1 MMRRT
6 TYTSKRIIK
15 MLFGILTILLL
26 STQEIWGQTYSID
39 LYAQNYAGGS
49 GTKNDPYLISNDKEL
64 AKLARDVNNGNTSQA
79 FLGKYFK
86 LTADIDLSGGIWMP
100 IGKYYNYGNG
110 NGNNR
115 LFFGKFDGNGHV
127 IKNMHIQWEG
137 TDAWSAWGLFS
148 TLQGSSSTNLTT
160 VTNLII
166 ENAVVEKKPGF
177 KPYGPGYNV
186 GVVAGEIYGNT
197 ELSNIIIRGSEIKDN
212 DETYEINNESKI
224 GGISGN
230 VQTDSKNETFR
241 IFNIAADTKINMLK
255 NTSVFNNKFHIAQ
268 GFGRFSYDMKG
279 GDNIIEPT
287 NIYLFG
293 NGLNIENTSTNIN
306 KGGITANCQNENN
319 AKKYTSTWYYT
330 QDVTGGKNL
339 GIKVNAATFAND
351 FVDKANTL
359 ITTKSLEEDKNP
371 WTFTNGALN
380 MYSKIDVS
388 LVENTYNRN
397 DLQVSYTLT
406 SNQFK
411 DEYTFSWTVEGEAI
425 TPNKGSN
432 GKTITLPLSNKKR
445 TGVVIITNGNTGSV
459 ILKKH
464 FEIKPKY
471 YSIDL
476 YADSYSGG
484 TGTKEDPII
493 ISSDLE
499 LAKLARDVETWQMKD
514 SKYFKLANDISLDKG
529 LWMPIGN
536 TKYSWAFFKG
546 KFDGDGHTIDN
557 MHICWKDNSGSWG
570 AWGLFSVL
578 NGQAS
583 DEARVCRITNLIID
597 NAVVEK
603 EEGYMP
609 VGNGLNIGILAGEL
623 AGGNS
628 EISNI
633 IIRNS
638 KITDNKETYTT
649 PEIAVGGIVGK
660 AVDGQIYRI
669 YNLSSEAD
677 INMFDHA
684 SLKSG
689 NTCLAEGIGYYGV
702 VNNSNSFVI
711 LPTNIYVHG
720 KVSTANNRCKVGE
733 VVGNR
738 NVNAESGET
747 ATWYYANKTNSS
759 SSNIATNGTQKSE
772 VDFATTFA
780 SQNNLYISA
789 NNFQDKLNWS
799 YTSGTGFN
807 FGSTKLTVKRGY
819 NTIITA
825 ETIEGNA
832 GNEKYFW
839 YTSSDK
845 KNWTLQNE
853 NNAYNDFS
861 ISLEDYDQFVYAL
874 LEDGSSQS
882 GVAKIDA
889 RKVDA
894 VMKTNEETNTLY
906 IEITNNI
913 WENNDKLNVTYSWVK
928 NGKEETVAP
937 TFDKSSL
944 APTDKLSCH
953 VIVTTKDGVELLN
966 KWLVYAKSVVYLCPA
981 GVTVTTADGKTIS
994 YNAGDDSNDGLTPA
1008 TAVRTWKGAY
1018 SKLTVKGSW
1027 DDNTIV
1033 LMGKSD
1039 QSVTNDGSDGFPNN
1053 NDYYSSSEKWE
1064 NAKASSP
1071 FFRNTTITGSWDGV
1085 DYKGVI
1091 EMYGGHYRNHS
1102 IAIFGDTRFQYLAF
1116 NRNPNNTEGD
1126 YFDILY
1132 CQFYNLEMG
1141 EGIQMTNYQKMYQ
1154 GDGTI
1159 KGAVSTSFQIFGGFM
1174 DDNRFSPLSTE
1185 GNLKKMDD
1193 ALPHGR
1199 EGFKIKIKS
1208 GHFSTICVGGR
1219 QTTDNRNG
1227 VMGSPNMPIKCTI
1240 DVDID
1245 RNFNDNHNENNS
1257 DLDVAVVLAGNHEG
1271 AMVGD
1276 VDIIIKSGKIGR
1288 VVNGSL
1294 GARRNTSNYN
1304 APYNTYM
1311 GRANILI
1318 DPEHSEN
1325 NNNTDINSRVE
1336 ITEIYGGST
1345 GRGFQGGQ
1353 WIENPFYGYSTITI
1367 KGGTF
1372 LIPTKCT
1379 PEEIFS
1385 GIYGAGA
1392 GGMNG
1397 IGDDTNHTTDER
1409 IPYWTNSSTKSVM
1422 AFGNYYTAKNNLCM
1436 YKCYNADTHTYTEV
1450 DPRLTNNKIIIEG
1463 GIFGSETRKIDGI
1476 YGGGSGYM
1484 SKDLWI
1490 ADSKPSTYGGNIYGK
1505 AGETVTSLTINGGE
1519 FYCKNGIFAGGR
1531 GTDYYYATKA
1541 YNGNPDDY
1549 QELGKI
1555 YGNVELT
1562 INGGKFHCPIFGG
1575 GYGVAD
1581 AKLLNSNNINTLEN
1595 MARLYGSS
1603 TVKINGGTFFEN
1615 IYGGGDMAVVEKG
1628 TNVIIS
1634 DRADIRADVFAGGN
1648 GRIKRADTDYTINNN
1663 TWHPE
1668 KVGKVL
1674 GNTNLT
1680 FFGSTK
1686 VAPYIYGDIYGGGNL
1701 AQVEGDTHINMYAA
1715 NFAGEIFGGGK
1726 GRITDNNGK
1735 ELYTYADVTGNTF
1748 VSLAKDQGVQI
1759 NDKEKE
1765 EDNYSINVIW
1775 NKKLDSTKENFI
1787 EWDTNKAKFFADGK
1801 FLNPHNIYGGGN
1813 LACNVT
1819 GKATLNIQ
1827 KGMTPFSLLKTTEWK
1842 VAYDDNN
1849 NPHFSVFGGGYGLNT
1864 TVDNTDVTV
1873 NVEGDYSVYDA
1884 EIEDD
1889 TEQLSKGQTPL
1900 RAKSDMNVFDNSKGI
1915 PNFTIL
1921 AVLGGGYAGTVDNDA
1936 KVTIDGKTFIHRV
1949 YGGGFGDP
1957 KSTSNNETGKI
1968 GGNTEVYVKGGN
1980 IYGDVFGGG
1989 AGVKPKKD
1997 ASSTYTYFTNV
2008 AKVYETTKVE
2018 VSDDA
2023 HVYGNVYGGG
2033 DMANIGSYETHDNPE
2048 AYFGNKP
2055 KSISTFDQT
2064 NGKFISYEAT
2074 DYKSFVNII
2083 GGNIFGE
2090 IFAGGKGLKKAEA
2103 PEYNKVGRINGNTIL
2118 HIANTNEAGME
2129 RITPMVWNRVYG
2141 GCAYGVVDGN
2151 TLVHVEGGMLG
2162 LNIFGGGYGDI
2173 PITNDKTDD
2182 NSGQSTASSTLEQV
2196 LGKKDTKN
2204 EGTYACILG
2213 NTKVQIDGGEWLWDR
2228 KADKNGNITTWLD
2241 VQSDSEKVCENLDE
2255 FKDIIYAIH
2264 NANTLGEITNAKAKA
2279 AMSRIIN
2286 NKDTK
2291 EFFELTDGDFGSASF
2306 SKNHNIFGG
2315 GNRACYVGYD
2325 INGNSTGDGTGEA
2338 IVEINHSP
2346 VTEIIGA
2353 NGKSLNILDFT
2364 TLQGLCWYLAEKNSN
2379 NPQFSVFGAGYG
2391 ANTKV
2396 RNAKVYAQAGAMIEE
2411 NGTPN
2416 KINGKYFRY
2425 ASQEED
2431 RLKYTNFETNLYIDY
2446 MAVSKEDKKLYYGSV
2461 DGTSDDAD
2469 TFRRYYNTRM
2479 AWILGIPGFTFQE
2492 IHGGGF
2498 SGYVKEDTYVETNN
2512 QLTCYNIYGGG
2523 LGALPYGT
2531 LNETTDKDNHYD
2543 FGSVGGNSK
2552 VFFKSG
2558 NVARNVYGGGAGI
2571 ESIRVSGN
2579 NIVSLDSKTGS
2590 IIDFPD
2596 MARVKGK
2603 TEVHI
2608 YGENVGVPPLVIDRT
2623 VIMGNVYGGGDVAN
2637 VGLNTQK
2644 ATAKKID
2651 DAESLSPSNFTS
2663 FVNVRGGTILSKI
2676 FAGGNGRT
2684 ADVCGDYTKLGGIYG
2699 NACVVTGRPVMTYPY
2714 NEFATGSTTEYTST
2728 SLNPSEEKYL
2738 VNPDATVN
2746 KDLMP
2751 SIMNS
2756 IYGGGQNGTVYG
2768 NTLVAIKDGALYYNI
2783 FGGGWGD
2790 EETNTS
2796 ANITGNTNLSIT
2808 GGQAMLT
2815 SYWSTTMRNWEPAT
2829 IVGDKTYSPQYIPA
2843 TQKFKVN
2850 HNIYGGGDKTCVVG
2864 EKDKDGN
2871 LVENSGNTYI
2881 KLEKGLLHDN
2891 TQLLS
2896 GVSTTQFFNSN
2907 EWKEIFNKV
2916 GSPHFCVFGG
2926 GFGEKT
2932 FVLNDS
2938 HIEVAMEARGSIN
2951 KGNDI
2956 IKGEEHKHFFS
2967 DYSMMDIV
2975 GGGFSGQVNGT
2986 THIYGAGGASCR
2998 RVFGGGF
3005 YSSVKATD
3013 INIKAIDC
3021 HDIFGGGFMGDV
3033 EKETKVV
3040 IGSQDSKTSTFGND
3054 DIYIH
3059 GNVYGGNDVSGA
3071 VNIVLDSNGYFKD
3084 NGGTGTNVNIYGGH
3098 IYGDVYGAG
3107 NGNYLYALDKKG
3119 NKKVTVNEYYPVN
3132 PNDSESETI
3141 PLVYTVPMRETMP
3154 SYMAASDA
3162 AKIVNINSWRPITNK
3177 VNIDIKG
3184 NSTSDIITIDGD
3196 VYGGG
3201 NSASVKKV
3209 HDYDS
3214 DNQEGA
3220 IKINIGNNVNIRSVF
3235 MGCNGEAL
3243 FAKSEDNDF
3252 MNKFQ
3257 KLNGDVENG
3266 KELNLADTIDWI
3278 NDPSNKGISTIYLS
3292 TENAQRPLVYPHLLD
3307 LYFQSVETDIQGQ
3320 LTWNGSE
3327 SGDGLTN
3334 CNIGTFCCGGN
3345 RGNMSV
3351 YPNSVGN
3358 VVDYTFPAGLV
3369 ITNKIV
3375 GGCNNAN
3382 YNYKDLVTHE
3392 GGYLLGNTHSEYP
3405 FIKLTIKNKFE
3416 PKEDN
3421 NAYIGGNVYGGCYQ
3435 AGTVRGDISVILQ
3448 SDMLEGKSKEKL
3460 DNSNDF
3466 LSSKPQYSALN
3477 VYGAGYGMESYVYGN
3492 TDVRV
3497 AEGMKCD
3504 TVSTTSDI
3512 FNASGVSA
3520 NFVYG
3525 GGQQGNVI
3533 GVTNVDVLNGHI
3545 YKSVTG
3551 GSYSGYVWGSTQV
3564 KVGYPIY
3571 YKVKDKQSGIYLLNR
3586 SDKNNKFIDHEGNT
3600 ETGAILSDLA
3610 SETIKQ
3616 DIKLIA
3622 GDIISQAVYESIIG
3636 KQGLTTE
3643 FVKNDCFEKCI
3654 SKPASP
3660 LTWNDI
3666 NIKIGEAVYGGGY
3679 SVAQGTSVLA
3689 NDSTVLKYT
3698 DRYNID
3704 KAFTTENSRLVDLA
3718 ELPNGTTKGFGGN
3731 TTILVADNSNPSST
3745 RDHITISHQ
3754 EMKSIVLPKGTD
3766 LFGYYYKDK
3775 NGNYRYIS
3783 LQDHYFYGGGEE
3795 YAKPEEQGTDKNIYV
3810 YDSEGGIFGDGHQSY
3825 AEGFRSADLTGYGF
3839 AGTTIN
3845 KPKIINTFQRM
3856 DILRLEDN
3864 CFNVL
3869 GARDYATNVTNKTPY
3884 SIARVGEIQMFAKN
3898 IALKGNKLQG
3908 KTVNRARNYMGL
3920 ANNIHYVGA
3929 VTSNV
3934 PFNEAS
3940 KEAWRNDTGEIPA
3953 SGDYA
3958 NKSYLEV
3965 KQSYIDQYKKDTD
3978 EATFQKRNEGTAK
3991 NMIGIA
3997 SGYALKIQ
4005 NVQELY
4011 DANKK
4016 IVDKIYYGPI
4026 YGVIEMNLIDVR
4038 EDEGG
4043 GYVYADNV
4051 HKRDNGNNPDFL
4063 ETTGNFVFPYDAKQ
4077 NRYIVDD
4084 CFPTGFSGL
4093 KTNDPDSEIDVH
4105 YWYVTGFNYYYNAH
4119 ITCFTYK
4126 DAMKFNNDNS
4136 DGLTVLA
4143 GLKPNQPVTVHSW
4156 KMRSG
4161 HPDNKND
4168 YSCDLEYR
4176 NYLPGKTEGNVDIDN
4191 EDVAGKYTLRVGGSS
4206 SYTYSN
4212 PEASDTE
4219 DANKGFAAVLPMN
4232 ATGAF
4237 DSNNYIRQAL
4247 PSELN
4252 NGDAKISFELSDNVN
4267 NTTTEYFNKHLSK
4280 KCLAT
4285 LILKAP
4291 AYSKYNSEKDNK
4303 PIISKVA
4310 TSTFFTLS
4318 ATGNYEKVENNTN
4331 LSEGKDYY
4339 IKNGIEGEYAKVN
4352 NTTKIFKKNTDG
4364 YAPVNNIKDVIAGEN
4379 YFCEVPRIYTYTIY
4393 LTIEYVQGPNINGNI
4408 TVDNCALPGEMIRLK
4423 KNNVT
4428 IAADQAFSANGY
4440 YWRIGKR
4447 KKNADGKWEF
4457 EDNTEWNIT
4466 KKAAGYDT
4474 YKQGDAKTAE
4484 GLFKNCKYD
4493 KTNDYL
4499 DIPAYYFMNGYG
4511 VQLGITMN
4519 GLDKI
4524 FTVDMDNDNEFL
4536 IHNYHRMNPHKEGL
4550 DLHLAEAIKR
4560 AKEEKD
4566 VATGTTTVPFAEPR
4580 IYISDLSDLTA
4591 FINFIDTIG
4600 ADGKAPRYG
4609 ANAQFVL
4616 QKDLTV
4622 PSDFV
4627 CGTGIFHGIFHG
4639 NGHVIHGLPQDKSL
4653 LAENQ
4658 GQIYNLGL
4666 ESGNIAAKGSTNGGA
4681 YHCCFEQNPSSSPS
4695 SSEASSSLSD
4705 GVSTPFAPIVYRM
4718 DGSADTH
4725 YTSDDFKYGRVAY
4738 DLNEYYLRARYSN
4751 EATNPDD
4758 MKALKYVYDYYANGD
4773 YQYANRTDA
4782 ITGKNT
4788 GITYLRTGLDSDLPN
4803 YEQAETRHNQAHD
4816 IDKARVKAGSSS
4828 ASSSSPSSS
4837 TPSSSSPSSA
4847 PSSSSPSSFD
4857 GVSTPFAYEPLFD
4870 ANHAATTLAASNIMN
4885 DFIFWG
4891 QKLQATPESCPQAIE
4906 SHQNCY
4912 MTNRV
4917 YRTAGYYGDTK
4928 LDAFHYNA
4936 YNYLGGTMTTYVHQ
4950 PSITAIDFT
4959 CKGDISKATKTI
4971 NGIFYPPVDDNAKVF
4986 SDFSVKNDVTKNLL
5000 VYTNN
5005 NVDIDSDTE
5014 AYDVVNKYLRYNES
5028 TRESLIKGHH
5038 VFTNTEGFTTAFLHL
5053 VERTADNKNSEGG
5066 ICENNNFCAP
5076 LPFTV
5081 TNRAWYVRKPQ
5092 QYANDNTGAWEGIC
5106 LPFTVHKVVA
5116 SINGEITHFY
5126 GIPTTDELSTPALN
5140 THTLHHEYWL
5150 RGLTTVGKDGT
5161 DIAATFQR
5169 PGLTSDGLFMP
5180 IAESSGSTSAGSSS
5194 PSAGSGSTSAGS
5206 GSPSLSEGV
5215 SYTFATPFFIDTYES
5230 RLYNKDANPYYAA
5243 PHTYSNY
5250 PLLTSEVP
5258 YIVRFPGDGY
5268 YEFDLSSKFYND
5280 ILGKSEPEQTVA
5292 FNAYGYENMETSYG
5306 SITIPVT
5313 KQMATTKDGY
5323 THCGT
5328 FAAKDIKKD
5337 AIYSMNDKGNAFISE
5352 TSTAT
5357 SIMPFRTYMTA
5368 KTTKAKALSYAPS
5381 MIKIAESTGID
5392 KITPEIGVADKDD
5405 ATGSYLIVRPINNN
5419 KVRIESNISTTI
5431 YVYTI
5436 TGQLYR
5442 ILDVIPGNSVYSG
5455 FQQGAYI
5462 FGKAKIMVQ

>member
-1 MMRRT
+1 
-6 TYTSKRIIK
+6 
-15 MLFGILTILLL
+15 MLFGILTILLM

-49 GTKNDPYLISNDKEL
+49 GTKNDPYLISNDMEL

-86 LTADIDLSGGIWMP
+86 LTADIDLRGGIWMP

-177 KPYGPGYNV
+177 SPYGPGYNV

-197 ELSNIIIRGSEIKDN
+197 ELSNIIIRGSEIKDK
-212 DETYEINNESKI
+212 DETYEINRETKI
-224 GGISGN
+224 GGIAGN

-255 NTSVFNNKFHIAQ
+255 NTSVYNNKFYIAQ
-268 GFGRFSYDMKG
+268 GFGRFSYNMKG

-319 AKKYTSTWYYT
+319 AKKYASTWYYT

-339 GIKVNAATFAND
+339 GTKVNAATFAND

-359 ITTKSLEEDKNP
+359 ITTKSLEEDKNQ
-371 WTFTNGALN
+371 WTFSNSALN
-380 MYSKIDVS
+380 MYSKIDVL

-397 DLQVSYTLT
+397 DPQVSYTLT

-425 TPNKGSN
+425 TPNEGSN
-432 GKTITLPLSNKKR
+432 GKTISLPLSNKKR

-464 FEIKPKY
+464 FEINPKY

-499 LAKLARDVETWQMKD
+499 LAKLARDVENWQMQD

-546 KFDGDGHTIDN
+546 KFDGDGHTIYD
-557 MHICWKDNSGSWG
+557 MHICWKDNSGSWS

-583 DEARVCRITNLIID
+583 DEARVCRVTNLIID
-597 NAVVEK
+597 KAVVEK

-633 IIRNS
+633 IIRKS

-660 AVDGQIYRI
+660 AQDGQIYRI
-669 YNLSSEAD
+669 FNLSSEAD

-689 NTCLAEGIGYYGV
+689 NTCLAEGIGYYGW

-733 VVGNR
+733 VIGNR
-738 NVNAESGET
+738 IVDNGTGET

-819 NTIITA
+819 NTTITA
-825 ETIEGNA
+825 ETTPNNA
-832 GNEKYFW
+832 ANEKYFW

-853 NNAYNDFS
+853 NNAYNGFS
-861 ISLEDYDQFVYAL
+861 ILLEDYDQYVYAL

-913 WENNDKLNVTYSWVK
+913 WENNDNLNVTYSWVK
-928 NGKEETVAP
+928 NGKEESTAP

-944 APTDKLSCH
+944 ISTDKLSCH
-953 VIVTTKDGVELLN
+953 VIATTKDGVELLN

-981 GVTVTTADGKTIS
+981 GATGTTAEGNTIS
-994 YNAGDDSNDGLTPA
+994 YNAGDDSNDGLTPE
-1008 TAVRTWKGAY
+1008 TAVKTWKGAY

-1027 DDNTIV
+1027 DDNIIV

-1039 QSVTNDGSDGFPNN
+1039 QSVTNDGNDGFPCN

-1116 NRNPNNTEGD
+1116 NRNPNNTEAD
-1126 YFDILY
+1126 YYDILY

-1141 EGIQMTNYQKMYQ
+1141 EGIQMTNYQNMYP

-1159 KGAVSTSFQIFGGFM
+1159 KGAFSTSFQIFGGFM

-1219 QTTDNRNG
+1219 QTTHDRNG

-1294 GARRNTSNYN
+1294 GARRETSGYN

-1318 DPEHSEN
+1318 DPAHSESN
-1325 NNNTDINSRVE
+1325 NKNTDVNSRVE

-1345 GRGFQGGQ
+1345 GRGFQDGQ

-1372 LIPTKCT
+1372 TIPSECK

-1397 IGDDTNHTTDER
+1397 IGDDTNHTTDSR
-1409 IPYWTNSSTKSVM
+1409 IPYWTDSSTKSVM
-1422 AFGNYYTAKNNLCM
+1422 AFGDYNAAKANLCM
-1436 YKCYNADTHTYTEV
+1436 YNCYNADTHTYTEV

-1463 GIFGSETRKIDGI
+1463 GIFGSDTIKIDGI
-1476 YGGGSGYM
+1476 YAGGSGYM
-1484 SKDLWI
+1484 SLDLWPHGGI
-1490 ADSKPSTYGGNIYGK
+1490 PSKVGGNIYGK
-1505 AGETVTSLTINGGE
+1505 AGETVASITINGGE
-1519 FYCKNGIFAGGR
+1519 FYCSKGIFAGGR
-1531 GTDYYYATKA
+1531 GTDYYYATDA
-1541 YNGNPDDY
+1541 YNGNPDNY
-1549 QELGKI
+1549 KELGKI

-1581 AKLLNSNNINTLEN
+1581 AKQKNNKTINTLEN

-1634 DRADIRADVFAGGN
+1634 DSADIRADVFAGGN
-1648 GRIKRADTDYTINNN
+1648 GRTKRADTDYTINNN
-1663 TWHPE
+1663 TWNPE

-1701 AQVEGDTHINMYAA
+1701 AQVRGDTRINMYAA

-1726 GRITDNNGK
+1726 GRITDDKDKAIAEN
-1735 ELYTYADVTGNTF
+1735 LYTYADVTGNTF

-1765 EDNYSINVIW
+1765 EDNFSINVIW
-1775 NKKLDSTKENFI
+1775 NRKLDSTKENFI
-1787 EWDTNKAKFFADGK
+1787 EWNTNKAEFFANGK

-1813 LACNVT
+1813 LACKVT

-1864 TVDNTDVTV
+1864 TVGNTDVTV

-1900 RAKSDMNVFDNSKGI
+1900 RAKGEMNVFDNSKGI

-1921 AVLGGGYAGTVDNDA
+1921 AVLGGGYAGTVKNDA

-1957 KSTSNNETGKI
+1957 ESTSNNNTGKI
-1968 GGNTEVYVKGGN
+1968 DGNTEVYIQGAK

-1989 AGVKPKKD
+1989 AGVAPKNING
-1997 ASSTYTYFTNV
+1997 TYTYFTDV
-2008 AKVYETTKVE
+2008 AKVLGTTKVE
-2018 VSDDA
+2018 ISGEA
-2023 HVYGNVYGGG
+2023 KIYGNVYGGG
-2033 DMANIGSYETHDNPE
+2033 DIANIKSGSLLTESDKK
-2048 AYFGNKP
+2048 AYYNTKP
-2055 KSISTFDQT
+2055 KSESKLDQT
-2064 NGKFISYEAT
+2064 TGKFLSYEAK
-2074 DYKSFVNII
+2074 DYTTFVNIT
-2083 GGNIFGE
+2083 GGDIFGE
-2090 IFAGGKGLKKAEA
+2090 VFGGGKGLMKAEA
-2103 PEYNKVGRINGNTIL
+2103 PEYDKVGRINGNTL
-2118 HIANTNEAGME
+2118 VHVVNTNATSPADTDSQGN
-2129 RITPMVWNRVYG
+2129 IVPFIWSNIYG
-2141 GCAYGVVDGN
+2141 GCAFGTVDGS
-2151 TLVHVEGGMLG
+2151 TLVHIEGGKLG
-2162 LNIFGGGYGDI
+2162 HNIYGGGYGNIKIDLTGNKTEEEEEE
-2173 PITNDKTDD
+2173 ITRNT
-2182 NSGQSTASSTLEQV
+2182 V
-2196 LGKKDTKN
+2196 LGKKDNNN
-2204 EGTYACILG
+2204 EGTYANILG
-2213 NTKVQIDGGEWLWDR
+2213 NTKIQIDGGTWIWNR
-2228 KADKNGNITTWLD
+2228 KADINGNITTWLA
-2241 VQSDSEKVCENLDE
+2241 VQNNEKICENIDE
-2255 FKDIIYAIH
+2255 FKEITAAILKAKT
-2264 NANTLGEITNAKAKA
+2264 ANEITNEKAKA
-2279 AMSRIIN
+2279 AINRIISDEN
-2286 NKDTK
+2286 TQQFYAFTK
-2291 EFFELTDGDFGSASF
+2291 GTMNSGSF
-2306 SKNHNIFGG
+2306 KREHNIYGG
-2315 GNRACYVGYD
+2315 GNRACYVGFGQD
-2325 INGNSTGDGTGEA
+2325 GNSTIGNGLSEV
-2338 IVEINHSP
+2338 IINHSP
-2346 VTEIIGA
+2346 LADVITKDGNLISVFDET
-2353 NGKSLNILDFT
+2353 SLA
-2364 TLQGLCWYLAEKNSN
+2364 GLCWYISSKNTN
-2379 NPQFSVFGAGYG
+2379 DPEFSIFGAGFG

-2396 RNAKVYAQAGAMIEE
+2396 VKTEVCVQPGTKMNDDGVITVNGIKYRYLNQNADYKTYVDFEKQIY
-2411 NGTPN
+2411 ND
-2416 KINGKYFRY
+2416 F
-2425 ASQEED
+2425 
-2431 RLKYTNFETNLYIDY
+2431 LK
-2446 MAVSKEDKKLYYGSV
+2446 VSKDDKKLYFGSV
-2461 DGTSDDAD
+2461 TGSNPGDAD
-2469 TFRRYYNTRM
+2469 FDPMTFKRYHASRW
-2479 AWILGIPGFTFQE
+2479 AWTLGLPGFTFQA

-2498 SGYVKEDTYVETNN
+2498 SGYVTGETYVETDC
-2512 QLTCYNIYGGG
+2512 QPFCENIF
-2523 LGALPYGT
+2523 GAGVGAMPIG
-2531 LNETTDKDNHYD
+2531 NIESQIESYD
-2543 FGSVGGNSK
+2543 FGKVGTLSR
-2552 VFFKSG
+2552 VFIKSG
-2558 NVARNVYGGGAGI
+2558 YVAQNVYGGGAGI
-2571 ESIRVSGN
+2571 ESIYDKN
-2579 NIVSLDSKTGS
+2579 QNTW
-2590 IIDFPD
+2590 IDFPD
-2596 MARVKGK
+2596 MARVPK
-2603 TEVHI
+2603 TEVYV
-2608 YGENVGVPPLVIDRT
+2608 YGRNIKYKYNLGLIDRT
-2623 VIMGNVYGGGDVAN
+2623 MILGSVYGGGDVAN
-2637 VGLNTQK
+2637 VGNTN
-2644 ATAKKID
+2644 AKEEPD
-2651 DAESLSPSNFTS
+2651 VFTFEHHQVPARYTSL
-2663 FVNVRGGTILSKI
+2663 VNIRGGSVFSQV
-2676 FAGGNGRT
+2676 FAGGRGRLQSE
-2684 ADVCGDYTKLGGIYG
+2684 CKDYKQLGGIYG
-2699 NACVVTGRPVMTYPY
+2699 NTSLVIDRPNITYPY
-2714 NEFATGSTTEYTST
+2714 FD
-2728 SLNPSEEKYL
+2728 EEKKEYIKPWS
-2738 VNPDATVN
+2738 PDAMKHPDNDVN
-2746 KDLMP
+2746 KDIMP
-2751 SIMNS
+2751 AFLER
-2756 IYGGGQNGTVYG
+2756 IYGGCENGTVYG
-2768 NTLVAIKDGALYYNI
+2768 NTFMSISDGQIGHGIY
-2783 FGGGWGD
+2783 GGGWGNCD
-2790 EETNTS
+2790 TLTVNGTETVNVTS
-2796 ANITGNTNLSIT
+2796 ANVTGNTNILLN
-2808 GGQAMLT
+2808 GGQALLS
-2815 SYWSTTMRNWEPAT
+2815 SYWNPETRSWRPAS
-2829 IVGDKTYSPQYIPA
+2829 IINGITYSPQYDHEKL
-2843 TQKFKVN
+2843 KFKVN
-2850 HNIYGGGDKTCVVG
+2850 HNIYAGGNEACEVG
-2864 EKDKDGN
+2864 NDTN
-2871 LVENSGNTYI
+2871 ILI
-2881 KLEKGLLHDN
+2881 AKGLLNDN
-2891 TQLLS
+2891 TEVKPGQDKKNMKFYQTS
-2896 GVSTTQFFNSN
+2896 
-2907 EWKEIFNKV
+2907 EWKEIYNKE
-2916 GSPHFCVFGG
+2916 GSPHFSIFGG

-2932 FVLNDS
+2932 YV
-2938 HIEVAMEARGSIN
+2938 
-2951 KGNDI
+2951 KGNTNITIDMHGRDANNHQDI
-2956 IKGEEHKHFFS
+2956 DLKPGKEHEHFYSDFS
-2967 DYSMMDIV
+2967 YMDIV
-2975 GGGFSGQVNGT
+2975 GGGYSGTVEGSTN
-2986 THIYGAGGASCR
+2986 ISGAGGVFCR

-3005 YSSVKATD
+3005 YSSVNET
-3013 INIKAIDC
+3013 NVTIKAIDC
-3021 HDIFGGGFMGDV
+3021 RDIFGGGFMGDV
-3033 EKETKVV
+3033 KKATHVI
-3040 IGSQDSKTSTFGND
+3040 IGSDNSTSGSTTGSTTGGPSGTSKFNNS
-3054 DIYIH
+3054 DIRIH
-3059 GNVYGGNDVSGA
+3059 GNVYGGNDVSGY
-3071 VNIVLDSNGYFKD
+3071 VNITAEENGFRD
-3084 NGGTGTNVNIYGGH
+3084 NGGEGSNIQILGGH
-3098 IYGDVYGAG
+3098 IYQNVYGAG
-3107 NGNYLYALDKKG
+3107 NGNYLYALDK
-3119 NKKVTVNEYYPVN
+3119 NQNQKVTVNEHYPMN
-3132 PNDSESETI
+3132 PEDPNSETV
-3141 PLVYTVPMRETMP
+3141 PLVYTVPMRESMP
-3154 SYMAASDA
+3154 SYKAASDA
-3162 AKIVNINSWRPITNK
+3162 AKIVNINSWRPLTNK
-3177 VNIDIKG
+3177 VNIEIKG
-3184 NSTSDIITIDGD
+3184 NSTSEKVNIAGD

-3201 NSASVKKV
+3201 NSATVLKVKSQDSKAVEKV
-3209 HDYDS
+3209 G
-3214 DNQEGA
+3214 N
-3220 IKINIGNNVNIRSVF
+3220 IKINIGSHVNIGRVF
-3235 MGCNGEAL
+3235 MGCNGDEL

-3257 KLNGDVENG
+3257 KLNGNVEDYTQ
-3266 KELNLADTIDWI
+3266 ELNLADTIDWFF
-3278 NDPSNKGISTIYLS
+3278 NPSNKDIGTLYLP
-3292 TENAQRPLVYPHLLD
+3292 TKLEDRPTVYPHLID
-3307 LYFQSVETDIQGQ
+3307 LYFQPVETDIQGE
-3320 LTWNGSE
+3320 LLWNGSLT
-3327 SGDGLTN
+3327 GDRLEDCT
-3334 CNIGTFCCGGN
+3334 IKTFYCGGN
-3345 RGNMSV
+3345 RGNMNI
-3351 YPNSVGN
+3351 YPDEKGN
-3358 VVDYTFPAGLV
+3358 VIKYIFPEGLT
-3369 ITNKIV
+3369 ITDKIV

-3382 YNYKDLVTHE
+3382 YNYKGQVNHE
-3392 GGYLLGNTHSEYP
+3392 GGYLLGRAYSSEPFEP
-3405 FIKLTIKNKFE
+3405 FIQLTIKNKFQPE
-3416 PKEDN
+3416 EKND
-3421 NAYIGGNVYGGCYQ
+3421 AYVGGNVFGGCYQ
-3435 AGTVRGDISVILQ
+3435 TGTIRGDITIHLQ
-3448 SDMLEGKSKEKL
+3448 SDMLAGKEKAKL
-3460 DNSNDF
+3460 EKSNDY
-3466 LSSKPQYSALN
+3466 LASNPEYSSLN

-3492 TDVRV
+3492 TNIIMGKD
-3497 AEGMKCD
+3497 MKCSEPK
-3504 TVSTTSDI
+3504 TEGGKFLPCGVNGAT
-3512 FNASGVSA
+3512 GVSA
-3520 NFVYG
+3520 NFIYG

-3533 GVTNVDVLNGHI
+3533 GVTNVEIFNGHI
-3545 YKSVTG
+3545 YKAVTG

-3564 KVGYPIY
+3564 RVGYPTY
-3571 YKVKDKQSGIYLLNR
+3571 YQVKDGHSGIYLLDR
-3586 SDKNNKFIDHEGNT
+3586 TDKNNLYIDHENKVKDGK
-3600 ETGAILSDLA
+3600 IRPDLA

-3616 DIKLIA
+3616 SIRLIS
-3622 GDIISQAVYESIIG
+3622 GDKVSQAVYASIIG
-3636 KQGLTTE
+3636 KQKEDDFTPIPTA
-3643 FVKNDCFEKCI
+3643 
-3654 SKPASP
+3654 PASP
-3660 LTWNDI
+3660 LTWDDI
-3666 NIKIGEAVYGGGY
+3666 HIQIGEAIYGGGY
-3679 SVAQGTSVLA
+3679 SVAQGTSVMA
-3689 NDSTVLKYT
+3689 NDSTVLKFT
-3698 DRYNID
+3698 RQYNID
-3704 KAFTTENSRLVDLA
+3704 KAFTERQDELA
-3718 ELPNGTTKGFGGN
+3718 KLPNGTTTGFGGN
-3731 TTILVADNSNPSST
+3731 TTILVADNSAPESG
-3745 RDHITISHQ
+3745 RDHIIISHQ
-3754 EMKSIVLPKGTD
+3754 EMKSVELPIGTD
-3766 LFGYYYKDK
+3766 LFGYYYKDTDD
-3775 NGNYRYIS
+3775 NYRYIS
-3783 LQDHYFYGGGEE
+3783 LQDSYFYGVG
-3795 YAKPEEQGTDKNIYV
+3795 YNKPEHQSKTDTNIYA

-3825 AEGFRSADLTGYGF
+3825 AAGFRSADLTGYGF
-3839 AGTTIN
+3839 AGTNIN
-3845 KPKIINTFQRM
+3845 NPKIINTFQRM

-3869 GARDYATNVTNKTPY
+3869 GARDYATNRTNKTLY

-3898 IALKGNKLQG
+3898 ITLTDNKLQD
-3908 KTVNRARNYMGL
+3908 KSTKRARNYMGL

-3929 VTSNV
+3929 ITSNV
-3934 PFNEAS
+3934 SFNDP
-3940 KEAWRNDTGEIPA
+3940 WRNNTGMVPA
-3953 SGDYA
+3953 DGDFQG
-3958 NKSYLEV
+3958 KSYMDV
-3965 KQSYIDQYKKDTD
+3965 KQDYIDKYGQKTNTD
-3978 EATFQKRNEGTAK
+3978 PIFQKRNDGTAK

-4011 DANKK
+4011 DESKK
-4016 IVDKIYYGPI
+4016 NVIDNIFYGPI
-4026 YGVIEMNLIDVR
+4026 YGVVEMNLIDVR

-4051 HKRDNGNNPDFL
+4051 HKRATAEGETGHKVDFL

-4077 NRYIVDD
+4077 NRFIVDD
-4084 CFPTGFSGL
+4084 CFPTGFYGMDEAG
-4093 KTNDPDSEIDVH
+4093 KANPDDKVDVH
-4105 YWYVTGFNYYYNAH
+4105 YWYVTGFNYYYNAQ
-4119 ITCFTYK
+4119 ITGYTYK
-4126 DAMKFNNDNS
+4126 DPMTFFSDNQ
-4136 DGLTVLA
+4136 DGLTVLS
-4143 GLKPNQPVTVHSW
+4143 GLKPNQPVTIQSW

-4161 HPDNKND
+4161 HPEDNK
-4168 YSCDLEYR
+4168 YSCDLEER
-4176 NYLPGKTEGNVDIDN
+4176 NYRPAGTEGNVDMDN
-4191 EDVAGKYTLRVGGSS
+4191 QDVSGKYKLCIGASS
-4206 SYTYSN
+4206 SEKYDGN
-4212 PEASDTE
+4212 
-4219 DANKGFAAVLPMN
+4219 GFAAVLPMN
-4232 ATGAF
+4232 GKF
-4237 DSNNYIRQAL
+4237 NNENYVHQKL
-4247 PSELN
+4247 PSELTD
-4252 NGDAKISFELSDNVN
+4252 GDAKISFRLTDKVN
-4267 NTTTEYFNKHLSK
+4267 NTTTDYFKKHLSE

-4285 LILKAP
+4285 VVLKGR
-4291 AYSKYNSEKDNK
+4291 AYEKYTDESNNK

-4310 TSTFFTLS
+4310 SSDFFTQEGNDYKQVAAETKLS
-4318 ATGNYEKVENNTN
+4318 AGTY
-4331 LSEGKDYY
+4331 YY
-4339 IKNGIEGEYAKVN
+4339 IKNSIAGEYTKIDPN
-4352 NTTKIFKKNTDG
+4352 KIFKKDSTTQDG
-4364 YAPVNNIKDVIAGEN
+4364 YAPVSITDVVAGTSN
-4379 YFCEVPRIYTYTIY
+4379 YYCEVERIYTYTIY
-4393 LTIEYVQGPNINGNI
+4393 LTIEYVQGPNINGRI
-4408 TVDNCALPGEMIRLK
+4408 TVDNCALPGEMVRLR
-4423 KNNVT
+4423 KNQ
-4428 IAADQAFSANGY
+4428 ISIEADESFSTNGY

-4447 KKNADGKWEF
+4447 KQNEEGNWVF
-4457 EDNTEWNIT
+4457 EDDTEWDIT
-4466 KKAAGYDT
+4466 QKATGYDT
-4474 YKQGDAKTAE
+4474 YKQGSSEAQ
-4484 GLFKNCKYD
+4484 GLFKDCVYD

-4519 GLDKI
+4519 GLNKI
-4524 FTVDMDNDNEFL
+4524 FMVDMADNSQFTV
-4536 IHNYHRMNPHKEGL
+4536 HNYHRMNPHQKGVN
-4550 DLHLAEAIKR
+4550 LHLSEAIQRSQEDK
-4560 AKEEKD
+4560 
-4566 VATGTTTVPFAEPR
+4566 TFAEPR
-4580 IYISDLSDLTA
+4580 IYISDASDLKA
-4591 FINFIDTIG
+4591 FINFVDTIG
-4600 ADGKAPRYG
+4600 TGTGSKVAQYGK
-4609 ANAQFVL
+4609 NAQFIL
-4616 QKDLTV
+4616 QNDITV
-4622 PSDFV
+4622 TSDFDGSKAV
-4627 CGTGIFHGIFHG
+4627 FAGTLHG
-4639 NGHVIHGLPQDKSL
+4639 NGHVIKGLTQGKSFL
-4653 LAENQ
+4653 KENQ
-4658 GQIYNLGL
+4658 GNIYNLGM
-4666 ESGNIAAKGSTNGGA
+4666 ESGNIAAEGCTNGGA
-4681 YHCCFEQNPSSSPS
+4681 YHCCFEYNKGIQ
-4695 SSEASSSLSD
+4695 
-4705 GVSTPFAPIVYRM
+4705 PIVYHM
-4718 DGSADTH
+4718 DGTSDTH
-4725 YTSDDFKYGRVAY
+4725 YTADDFRYGKVGY

-4751 EATNPDD
+4751 NMENAQD
-4758 MKALKYVYDYYANGD
+4758 KEALKYVYDYYANGD
-4773 YQYANRTDA
+4773 YQYAHRTDA
-4782 ITGKNT
+4782 ITGNNT
-4788 GITYLRTGLDSDLPN
+4788 GITYLRKGSDSDQPN
-4803 YEQAETRHNQAHD
+4803 YGSNETRHDQSHAIDAARKASQGTASAVSYVPLFNGNQAD
-4816 IDKARVKAGSSS
+4816 GSQ
-4828 ASSSSPSSS
+4828 P
-4837 TPSSSSPSSA
+4837 
-4847 PSSSSPSSFD
+4847 
-4857 GVSTPFAYEPLFD
+4857 
-4870 ANHAATTLAASNIMN
+4870 MN

-4891 QKLQATPESCPQAIE
+4891 QSLQKLPALYPSQIA
-4906 SHQNCY
+4906 SHQNSY
-4912 MTNRV
+4912 MRNRI

-4936 YNYLGGTMTTYVHQ
+4936 SNNANSLMSTYVHQ
-4950 PSITAIDFT
+4950 TTTTAIDFT
-4959 CKGDISKATKTI
+4959 CLNDKKAAMGFNQAADI
-4971 NGIFYPPVDDNAKVF
+4971 NQHGIFYPPVNDNAEVF
-4986 SDFSVKNDVTKNLL
+4986 SDLSIQQGVSQNLL
-5000 VYTNN
+5000 VYTAANGN
-5005 NVDIDSDTE
+5005 DIDNKTE
-5014 AYDVVNKYLRYNES
+5014 AYDIADNALGYKENTSETTIY
-5028 TRESLIKGHH
+5028 GHH
-5038 VFTNTEGFTTAFLHL
+5038 IFKNNAGDGYTTSLLHL
-5053 VERTADNKNSEGG
+5053 VERTPEGKNSEGDK
-5066 ICENNNFCAP
+5066 CENNNFCAP

-5106 LPFTVHKVVA
+5106 LPFTIHKVVA

-5126 GIPTTDELSTPALN
+5126 GTPTADELSTPSRN

-5150 RGLTTVGKDGT
+5150 RGLTTVDKNGT

-5180 IAESSGSTSAGSSS
+5180 IAESSGS

-5230 RLYNKDANPYYAA
+5230 RLYNKDANPYYDYAT

-5258 YIVRFPGDGY
+5258 YIVRFPGEGY

-5352 TSTAT
+5352 ASTAT
-5357 SIMPFRTYMTA
+5357 SVMPFRTYMTA
-5368 KTTKAKALSYAPS
+5368 KTTKAKAMSYAPY

-5392 KITPEIGVADKDD
+5392 KIIPEIGVADKDE
-5405 ATGSYLIVRPINNN
+5405 ATGSYLIVRPLTNN

-5462 FGKAKIMVQ
+5462 FGKTKIMVQ

>member
-1 MMRRT
+1 
-6 TYTSKRIIK
+6 
-15 MLFGILTILLL
+15 MLFGILTILLM

-39 LYAQNYAGGS
+39 RYAQNYAGGS
-49 GTKNDPYLISNDKEL
+49 GTKNDPYLISNDMEL

-86 LTADIDLSGGIWMP
+86 LTADIDLKNGIWMP

-148 TLQGSSSTNLTT
+148 TLQGASSTNLTT

-230 VQTDSKNETFR
+230 VQTDGKNETFR

-268 GFGRFSYDMKG
+268 GFGRFSYDMNG
-279 GDNIIEPT
+279 GGNIIEPT

-293 NGLNIENTSTNIN
+293 NGLNINNTSPNIN
-306 KGGITANCQNENN
+306 KGGITAGCQKESN
-319 AKKYTSTWYYT
+319 ANKYASTWYYT
-330 QDVTGGKNL
+330 HDVTGGKNL
-339 GIKVNAATFAND
+339 GNKKTDAAFKGEFA
-351 FVDKANTL
+351 KIANEF
-359 ITTKSLEEDKNP
+359 ITKNNLTEEKTAWYFN
-371 WTFTNGALN
+371 NNNISMNNNL
-380 MYSKIDVS
+380 DVYV
-388 LVENTYNRN
+388 VENYNRN
-397 DLQVSYTLT
+397 DYNVSFSIEGISPETDYT
-406 SNQFK
+406 
-411 DEYTFSWTVEGEAI
+411 YTWKVDNKEI
-425 TPNKGSN
+425 TPSKG
-432 GKTITLPLSNKKR
+432 GKSISLELSNKKR
-445 TGVVIITNGNTGSV
+445 VGVVTITDSKTQEV
-459 ILKKH
+459 IMTKN
-464 FEIKPKY
+464 FVINPKY

-476 YADSYSGG
+476 YADSYAQGSGSE
-484 TGTKEDPII
+484 TDPYI
-493 ISSDLE
+493 ISNDLE
-499 LAKLARDVETWQMKD
+499 LAKLAYDVNKGTATAG
-514 SKYFKLANDISLDKG
+514 KYFKLSNDINLDKA
-529 LWMPIGN
+529 LWIPIGSTN
-536 TKYSWAFFKG
+536 YEEKYFNG
-546 KFDGDGHTIDN
+546 KFDGDGYSIDN
-557 MHICWKDNSGSWG
+557 MRILWTDTNNGWST
-570 AWGLFSVL
+570 WGLFSAIKGTAD
-578 NGQAS
+578 N
-583 DEARVCRITNLIID
+583 EANFCRITNLVMDHSLI
-597 NAVVEK
+597 EK
-603 EEGYMP
+603 EPNTNQTEKSGNVAVLVGEVLTTGY
-609 VGNGLNIGILAGEL
+609 
-623 AGGNS
+623 S
-628 EISNI
+628 EVSNI
-633 IIRNS
+633 IVRNS
-638 KITDNKETYTT
+638 VITDNNESYKRKQFR
-649 PEIAVGGIVGK
+649 VGGIIGNLE
-660 AVDGQIYRI
+660 DNHITRLF
-669 YNLSSEAD
+669 NLSAQVEIKMLSNATLSD
-677 INMFDHA
+677 KCYM
-684 SLKSG
+684 
-689 NTCLAEGIGYYGV
+689 AEGIGRYGAPKT
-702 VNNSNSFVI
+702 SSSYAI
-711 LPTNIYVHG
+711 PLTNIYVHG
-720 KVSTANNRCKVGE
+720 SIETTINSNNCYVGGVIGNNANN
-733 VVGNR
+733 N
-738 NVNAESGET
+738 NITST
-747 ATWYYANKTNSS
+747 SSTWYYTEAVSVTT
-759 SSNIATNGTQKSE
+759 SNVVNYGTKQPLS
-772 VDFATTFA
+772 DFANIFA
-780 SQNNLYISA
+780 ENCNSYIAEKNIDGKSVWTYI
-789 NNFQDKLNWS
+789 NS
-799 YTSGTGFN
+799 IGFK
-807 FGSTKLTVKRGY
+807 FSFTRLTVKRGF
-819 NTIITA
+819 NAEITA
-825 ETIEGNA
+825 ETVKGNA
-832 GNEKYFW
+832 ANEKYFW
-839 YTSSDK
+839 YTSADK
-845 KNWTLQNE
+845 KIWELQNKDTAS
-853 NNAYNDFS
+853 NPFT
-861 ISLEDYDQFVYAL
+861 LPRKDYDQYVYAEL
-874 LEDGSSQS
+874 ADGSSRS
-882 GVAKIDA
+882 GIIKIEAVRVEAKLIS
-889 RKVDA
+889 
-894 VMKTNEETNTLY
+894 NSGENT
-906 IEITNNI
+906 ISVSVTNNI
-913 WENNDKLNVTYSWVK
+913 WNNNDYLNITYSWVK
-928 NGKEETVAP
+928 NDDEERPVST
-937 TFDKSSL
+937 TSTYDKSKL
-944 APTDKLSCH
+944 DKNDKLKCH
-953 VIVTTKDGVELLN
+953 VVVKSQGGIVLLDN
-966 KWLVYAKSVVYLCPA
+966 WLVYVKSVIYICPA
-981 GVTVTTADGKTIS
+981 GVTVGSTT
-994 YNAGDDSNDGLTPA
+994 YNAGNDDNDGLTPE
-1008 TAVRTWKGAY
+1008 TAVKTWNGAY
-1018 SKLTVKGSW
+1018 SKLAKEGTW
-1027 DDNTIV
+1027 ADNIIV
-1033 LMGKSD
+1033 LMGRSD
-1039 QSVTNDGSDGFPNN
+1039 YYVTNNSSNGFTSVTF
-1053 NDYYSSSEKWE
+1053 YSSSDWEKQ
-1064 NAKASSP
+1064 KSTSP
-1071 FFRNTTITGSWDGV
+1071 FFKNATITGSWNDV
-1085 DYKGVI
+1085 DYHGVMQMKG
-1091 EMYGGHYRNHS
+1091 GGNREESLPIY
-1102 IAIFGDTRFQYLAF
+1102 GDTRFQHLTFERSNVISDKY
-1116 NRNPNNTEGD
+1116 
-1126 YFDILY
+1126 DILY
-1132 CQFYNLEMG
+1132 CQYNNLEMG
-1141 EGIQMTNYQKMYQ
+1141 EGIQMINYKDMFDA
-1154 GDGTI
+1154 DGTI
-1159 KGAVSTSFQIFGGFM
+1159 SGAKSTSFQIFGGFK
-1174 DDNRFSPLSTE
+1174 DDARFRNLWE
-1185 GNLKKMDD
+1185 GDNLKKMDES
-1193 ALPHGR
+1193 LPHGH
-1199 EGFKIKIKS
+1199 EGFSIKIKS
-1208 GHFSTICVGGR
+1208 GHYSTICVGGR
-1219 QTTDNRNG
+1219 QTQSNING
-1227 VMGSPNMPIKCTI
+1227 LMGSPNMPIKCTI

-1245 RNFNDNHNENNS
+1245 RDFNDKHTSGNG
-1257 DLDVAVVLAGNHEG
+1257 DKTPTLDVAVILAGNHEG

-1294 GARRNTSNYN
+1294 GAKRNVNGYNN
-1304 APYNTYM
+1304 APYNTFM

-1318 DPEHSEN
+1318 DPAQSEN
-1325 NNNTDINSRVE
+1325 NKQAKDINSRVE

-1345 GRGFQGGQ
+1345 GRGFGDNQEV
-1353 WIENPFYGYSTITI
+1353 ENPFYGQSTITI

-1372 LIPTKCT
+1372 LIPTECYQDM
-1379 PEEIFS
+1379 IFS

-1397 IGDDTNHTTDER
+1397 IGDDANHTPDTR
-1409 IPYWTNSSTKSVM
+1409 IPYWNDVNTKSVINFGGYATAKDKLCLYHCYNSSTRT
-1422 AFGNYYTAKNNLCM
+1422 FT
-1436 YKCYNADTHTYTEV
+1436 DI
-1450 DPRLTNNKIIIEG
+1450 DPRETSTNIIIEG
-1463 GIFGSETRKIDGI
+1463 GIFGSSTKPIDGI
-1476 YGGGSGYM
+1476 YAGGSGYM
-1484 SKDLWI
+1484 SLDLWPHRGI
-1490 ADSKPSTYGGNIYGK
+1490 PSKVGGNIYGK
-1505 AGETVTSLTINGGE
+1505 AGETVASMTINGGE

-1531 GTDYYYATKA
+1531 GTDYFYAEKDNNKIYGTPSYYT
-1541 YNGNPDDY
+1541 D
-1549 QELGKI
+1549 LGKI

-1562 INGGKFHCPIFGG
+1562 INGGKFHCPVFGG

-1581 AKLLNSNNINTLEN
+1581 AKLLNSNNITTLNN

-1603 TVKINGGTFFEN
+1603 TVKINGGTFFDN

-1634 DRADIRADVFAGGN
+1634 DSADIRADVFAGGN
-1648 GRIKRADTDYTINNN
+1648 GRTKRATDNSNIENN

-1668 KVGKVL
+1668 IVGKVL

-1701 AQVEGDTHINMYAA
+1701 AQVGGDTHINMYAA

-1726 GRITDNNGK
+1726 GRITRITDNNGNAIG
-1735 ELYTYADVTGNTF
+1735 EDLYTYANVTGNTF

-1775 NKKLDSTKENFI
+1775 NRKLDSTKENFI
-1787 EWDTNKAKFFADGK
+1787 EWDTNKTEFFANGK

-1813 LACNVT
+1813 LACKVT
-1819 GKATLNIQ
+1819 GKATLDIQ

-1864 TVDNTDVTV
+1864 TVGNTDVTV
-1873 NVEGDYSVYDA
+1873 NVEGDYGVYDA

-1900 RAKSDMNVFDNSKGI
+1900 RAKGEMNVFDNSKGI
-1915 PNFTIL
+1915 PNFTIF
-1921 AVLGGGYAGTVDNDA
+1921 AVLGGGYAGTVDKDA

-2008 AKVYETTKVE
+2008 AKVDKTTKVE
-2018 VSDDA
+2018 VADDA
-2023 HVYGNVYGGG
+2023 HIYGNVYGGG
-2033 DMANIGSYETHDNPE
+2033 DMANIGSYITHTNKVE
-2048 AYFGNKP
+2048 YYGNKP

-2064 NGKFISYEAT
+2064 NGNFISYEAR
-2074 DYKSFVNII
+2074 DYKSFVNIV

-2090 IFAGGKGLKKAEA
+2090 IFAGGKGLKKADA

-2118 HIANTNEAGME
+2118 HVANTNEAGME

-2241 VQSDSEKVCENLDE
+2241 VQTDSEKVCENLDE

-2291 EFFELTDGDFGSASF
+2291 EFFEMTDGDFGSASF

-2315 GNRACYVGYD
+2315 GNRACYVGYGID
-2325 INGNSTGDGTGEA
+2325 GKSTGDGTGEA

-2353 NGKSLNILDFT
+2353 NGKSLDILDFT

-2416 KINGKYFRY
+2416 KIDGKYFRY

-2431 RLKYTNFETNLYIDY
+2431 RLKYTNFETNLYMDY

-2498 SGYVKEDTYVETNN
+2498 SGYVTENTYVEANN
-2512 QLTCYNIYGGG
+2512 QLACYNIYGGG
-2523 LGALPYGT
+2523 LGAMPYGT
-2531 LNETTDKDNHYD
+2531 LNENKDKENNYD
-2543 FGSVGGNSK
+2543 FGSVGGDSK

-2571 ESIRVSGN
+2571 ESIRVSGD
-2579 NIVSLDSKTGS
+2579 NIVSIDSKTGS

-2603 TEVHI
+2603 TEVHV

-2637 VGLNTQK
+2637 VGLDDQK
-2644 ATAKKID
+2644 AKAEKID
-2651 DAESLSPSNFTS
+2651 VDKSLTPSNFTS
-2663 FVNVRGGTILSKI
+2663 FVNVRGGTILSKV
-2676 FAGGNGRT
+2676 FAGGKGRT

-2714 NEFATGSTTEYTST
+2714 NKEFATGSTTEYTST
-2728 SLNPSEEKYL
+2728 SLNPSKEEYL

-2751 SIMNS
+2751 NIMNS
-2756 IYGGGQNGTVYG
+2756 VYGGCQNGTIYG
-2768 NTLVAIKDGALYYNI
+2768 NTLVAIKDGALYYNV

-2864 EKDKDGN
+2864 ERDKDGN

-2916 GSPHFCVFGG
+2916 GSPHFCIFGG

-3177 VNIDIKG
+3177 VNINIKG
-3184 NSTSDIITIDGD
+3184 NSTSDGITIDGD

-3201 NSASVKKV
+3201 NSATVQKV

-3278 NDPSNKGISTIYLS
+3278 NDPSNKGISTLYLS

-3307 LYFQSVETDIQGQ
+3307 IYFQPVETDIQGE
-3320 LTWNGSE
+3320 LTWNDSTTVE
-3327 SGDGLTN
+3327 SLTN
-3334 CNIGTFCCGGN
+3334 CTIGTFCCGGN
-3345 RGNMSV
+3345 RGNMNV
-3351 YPNSVGN
+3351 YPNSEGN

-3369 ITNKIV
+3369 ITDKIV

-3405 FIKLTIKNKFE
+3405 FIKLTIKNQFK
-3416 PKEDN
+3416 PKEEN

-3435 AGTVRGDISVILQ
+3435 AGTVRGDISVVLQ
-3448 SDMLEGKSKEKL
+3448 SDMLEGKSRTML
-3460 DNSNDF
+3460 DKSNEY
-3466 LSSKPQYSALN
+3466 LGSKPEFSALN
-3477 VYGAGYGMESYVYGN
+3477 VYGAGYGMDSYVYGN
-3492 TDVRV
+3492 TDVIV

-3504 TVSTTSDI
+3504 TLSTTSDI

-3533 GVTNVDVLNGHI
+3533 GVTNVDVLNGQI

-3571 YKVKDKQSGIYLLNR
+3571 YKVKDKQSGIYLLDR
-3586 SDKNNKFIDHEGNT
+3586 TDKSNKYIDREGNT
-3600 ETGAILSDLA
+3600 ESGAILSNLA
-3610 SETIKQ
+3610 SESIKQ
-3616 DIKLIA
+3616 NIKLIA

-3636 KQGLTTE
+3636 KQGLTE
-3643 FVKNDCFEKCI
+3643 KFVKDNCFEKCV
-3654 SKPASP
+3654 SSPASP
-3660 LTWNDI
+3660 LTWDDI

-3698 DRYNID
+3698 DKYNID
-3704 KAFTTENSRLVDLA
+3704 KAFTTNNTHLVGLD
-3718 ELPNGTTKGFGGN
+3718 ELPNKTTEGFGGN
-3731 TTILVADNSNPSST
+3731 TTILVADNSDSTST

-3754 EMKSIVLPKGTD
+3754 EMKSIVLPNGTD

-3775 NGNYRYIS
+3775 DGNYRYIS
-3783 LQDHYFYGGGEE
+3783 LQDHYFYGDGEE

-3845 KPKIINTFQRM
+3845 NPKIINTFQRM

-3898 IALKGNKLQG
+3898 IDLNDNKLHG
-3908 KTVNRARNYMGL
+3908 KTVKRARNYMGL

-3940 KEAWRNDTGEIPA
+3940 KEAWRNDTGKVPA
-3953 SGDYA
+3953 SGEYA
-3958 NKSYLEV
+3958 NKSYLDV
-3965 KQSYIDQYKKDTD
+3965 KQSYIDKYNKDAD

-4038 EDEGG
+4038 ADEGG

-4084 CFPTGFSGL
+4084 CFPTGFNGL
-4093 KTNDPDSEIDVH
+4093 DAEGKANPDAKIDVH

-4119 ITCFTYK
+4119 ITGFTYK

-4143 GLKPNQPVTVHSW
+4143 GLKPNQPVAVHSW

-4161 HPDNKND
+4161 HPKDTNE

-4176 NYLPGKTEGNVDIDN
+4176 NYLPTGAKGNVDIDN
-4191 EDVAGKYTLRVGGSS
+4191 EDVAGGYTLRVGGSS
-4206 SYTYSN
+4206 SYTYSDPN
-4212 PEASDTE
+4212 AANID

-4232 ATGAF
+4232 GSTVT
-4237 DSNNYIRQAL
+4237 YIQQNL
-4247 PSELN
+4247 PTKLN
-4252 NGDAKISFELSDNVN
+4252 DGDAKISFELSDNIN

-4291 AYSKYNSEKDNK
+4291 AYSVYNSEKDNK

-4310 TSTFFTLS
+4310 TSTFFTYSDGKYNPVTGSKLS
-4318 ATGNYEKVENNTN
+4318 AGTK
-4331 LSEGKDYY
+4331 YY
-4339 IKNGIEGEYAKVN
+4339 IKNGIEGEYAEIDPSLIYQKDQ
-4352 NTTKIFKKNTDG
+4352 DG
-4364 YAPVNNIKDVIAGEN
+4364 YALVKISDVTVGNN
-4379 YFCEVPRIYTYTIY
+4379 YFCEVPRVYTYTIY

-4457 EDNTEWNIT
+4457 EDNTEWDTTN
-4466 KKAAGYDT
+4466 KATGYDT

-4524 FTVDMDNDNEFL
+4524 FTVDMDNANEFL

-4550 DLHLAEAIKR
+4550 NLHLAEAIKR
-4560 AKEEKD
+4560 AKEEKE
-4566 VATGTTTVPFAEPR
+4566 AGTTTVPLAEPR

-4627 CGTGIFHGIFHG
+4627 CGTGIFQGVFHG

-4681 YHCCFEQNPSSSPS
+4681 YHCCFEQNPSSSSSS

-4738 DLNEYYLRARYSN
+4738 DLNEYYLRARNSN
-4751 EATNPDD
+4751 DATNPDD

-4816 IDKARVKAGSSS
+4816 IDKARRVKVA
-4828 ASSSSPSSS
+4828 
-4837 TPSSSSPSSA
+4837 
-4847 PSSSSPSSFD
+4847 SFD
-4857 GVSTPFAYEPLFD
+4857 GVSTPFAYEPLF
-4870 ANHAATTLAASNIMN
+4870 SNIMN

-4950 PSITAIDFT
+4950 PSITAIDFSY
-4959 CKGDISKATKTI
+4959 KGDISKATGTI

-4986 SDFSVKNDVTKNLL
+4986 SDFSVKDDITKNLL

-5005 NVDIDSDTE
+5005 NVDIDSNTE
-5014 AYDVVNKYLRYNES
+5014 AYDVVNKYLSYNES
-5028 TRESLIKGHH
+5028 TRELLIKGHH
-5038 VFTNTEGFTTAFLHL
+5038 VFKNTEGFTTAFLHL

-5076 LPFTV
+5076 IPFTV

-5126 GIPTTDELSTPALN
+5126 GIPTDDELSNPATN

-5150 RGLTTVGKDGT
+5150 RGLTTVGKNGT

-5169 PGLTSDGLFMP
+5169 PGLTSEGLFMP
-5180 IAESSGSTSAGSSS
+5180 IAESSGST
-5194 PSAGSGSTSAGS
+5194 
-5206 GSPSLSEGV
+5206 SLSEGV

-5230 RLYNKDANPYYAA
+5230 RLYNKDANPYYAT

-5258 YIVRFPGDGY
+5258 YIVRFPGEGY

-5313 KQMATTKDGY
+5313 KQMVTTKDGY

-5328 FAAKDIKKD
+5328 FAAKAIKKN
-5337 AIYSMNDKGNAFISE
+5337 AIYGMNDKGNAFISE
-5352 TSTAT
+5352 ASTAT
-5357 SIMPFRTYMTA
+5357 SVMPFRTYMTA

-5392 KITPEIGVADKDD
+5392 KITPEIGVADKDE
-5405 ATGSYLIVRPINNN
+5405 ATGSYLIVRPLTNN

-5462 FGKAKIMVQ
+5462 FGKTKIMVQ

>member
-1864 TVDNTDVTV
+1864 TVGNTDVTV

-2213 NTKVQIDGGEWLWDR
+2213 NTKVQIDGGAWLWDR
-2228 KADKNGNITTWLD
+2228 TADKNGNITTWLD

-2291 EFFELTDGDFGSASF
+2291 EFFEMKDGDFGSASF

-2315 GNRACYVGYD
+2315 GNRACYVGYGID
-2325 INGNSTGDGTGEA
+2325 GNSTGDGTGEA

-2353 NGKSLNILDFT
+2353 NGKSLDILDFT

-2391 ANTKV
+2391 VNTKV
-2396 RNAKVYAQAGAMIEE
+2396 RNAEVYAQAGAMIEQ
-2411 NGTPN
+2411 NGNPY
-2416 KINGKYFRY
+2416 KIDGKKYRY

-2431 RLKYTNFETNLYIDY
+2431 RLKYTNFETNLYMDY

-2498 SGYVKEDTYVETNN
+2498 SGYVDEDTYVEANN
-2512 QLTCYNIYGGG
+2512 QLACYNIYGGG
-2523 LGALPYGT
+2523 LGAMPYGT
-2531 LNETTDKDNHYD
+2531 LNENKDKDNDYD
-2543 FGSVGGNSK
+2543 FGSVGGDSK
-2552 VFFKSG
+2552 VFIKSG

-2571 ESIRVSGN
+2571 ESIRVSGD
-2579 NIVSLDSKTGS
+2579 NIVSLDSKAGS

-2603 TEVHI
+2603 TEVHV

-2637 VGLNTQK
+2637 VGLDDQK
-2644 ATAKKID
+2644 ATAEKID
-2651 DAESLSPSNFTS
+2651 VAKSLTPSNFTS

-2676 FAGGNGRT
+2676 FAGGKGRT

-2728 SLNPSEEKYL
+2728 SLNPSEQKYL

-2751 SIMNS
+2751 NIMNS
-2756 IYGGGQNGTVYG
+2756 VYGGGQNGTIYG
-2768 NTLVAIKDGALYYNI
+2768 NTLVAIKDGALYYNV

-2864 EKDKDGN
+2864 ERDKDGN
-2871 LVENSGNTYI
+2871 LVANSGNTYI

-2891 TQLLS
+2891 TQLLP
-2896 GVSTTQFFNSN
+2896 GVSTTQFFSSN

-2932 FVLNDS
+2932 FVLSDS

-2956 IKGEEHKHFFS
+2956 IKGEEYKHFFS

-2986 THIYGAGGASCR
+2986 THINGAGGASCR
-2998 RVFGGGF
+2998 RVLGGGF

-3184 NSTSDIITIDGD
+3184 NSTSDMITIDGD

-3201 NSASVKKV
+3201 NSASVQK
-3209 HDYDS
+3209 S
-3214 DNQEGA
+3214 DNQVGA

-3292 TENAQRPLVYPHLLD
+3292 IENAQRPLVYPHLLD
-3307 LYFQSVETDIQGQ
+3307 LYFQSVETDIQGK

-3334 CNIGTFCCGGN
+3334 CTIGTFCCGGN

-3405 FIKLTIKNKFE
+3405 FIKLTIKNQFK

-3435 AGTVRGDISVILQ
+3435 AGTVRGDIVIDFQ

-3571 YKVKDKQSGIYLLNR
+3571 YKVKDKQSGIYLLDR
-3586 SDKNNKFIDHEGNT
+3586 TDKNNKYIDREGNT
-3600 ETGAILSDLA
+3600 ESGAILSNLA
-3610 SETIKQ
+3610 SESIKQ
-3616 DIKLIA
+3616 NIKLIA

-3636 KQGLTTE
+3636 KQGLTEE
-3643 FVKNDCFEKCI
+3643 FVKDNCFEKCV
-3654 SKPASP
+3654 SSPESP
-3660 LTWNDI
+3660 LTWDDI

-3689 NDSTVLKYT
+3689 NDTTVLKYT
-3698 DRYNID
+3698 DKYNID
-3704 KAFTTENSRLVDLA
+3704 KAFTPNNTRLVGLD
-3718 ELPNGTTKGFGGN
+3718 ELPNKTTEGFGGN
-3731 TTILVADNSNPSST
+3731 TTILVADNSDPSST

-3754 EMKSIVLPKGTD
+3754 EMKSIVLPNGTD

-3775 NGNYRYIS
+3775 KGNYRYIS

-4352 NTTKIFKKNTDG
+4352 TTTKIFKKDADG
-4364 YAPVNNIKDVIAGEN
+4364 YAPVNIKDVIAGEN

-4457 EDNTEWNIT
+4457 EDKTEWDIT

-4627 CGTGIFHGIFHG
+4627 CGTGIFQGIFHG

-4751 EATNPDD
+4751 DATKPDD

-4828 ASSSSPSSS
+4828 ASSSSPSS
-4837 TPSSSSPSSA
+4837 
-4847 PSSSSPSSFD
+4847 FD

-4870 ANHAATTLAASNIMN
+4870 DNHAATTLAASNIMN

-4891 QKLQATPESCPQAIE
+4891 EKLQATPESCPQAIE

-4959 CKGDISKATKTI
+4959 CKGDISKSTGKI

-4986 SDFSVKNDVTKNLL
+4986 SDFSVKDDVTKNLL

-5005 NVDIDSDTE
+5005 NVDIDNDTE
-5014 AYDVVNKYLRYNES
+5014 AYDVVNNYLRYNES

-5126 GIPTTDELSTPALN
+5126 GIPTDDELSTPSLN

-5150 RGLTTVGKDGT
+5150 RGLTTVGKNGT

-5180 IAESSGSTSAGSSS
+5180 KAESSGSTSAGSSS
-5194 PSAGSGSTSAGS
+5194 PSAGSGSTSTGS

>member
-1 MMRRT
+1 MRRT

-15 MLFGILTILLL
+15 MLFGILTILLM

-49 GTKNDPYLISNDKEL
+49 GTKNDPYLISNDMEL
-64 AKLARDVNNGNTSQA
+64 AKLARDVNNGNTMQA

-100 IGKYYNYGNG
+100 IGKYYYSNG

-137 TDAWSAWGLFS
+137 TEAWSAWGLFS
-148 TLQGSSSTNLTT
+148 TLQGASSTNLTT

-166 ENAVVEKKPGF
+166 ENATVEKKPGF
-177 KPYGPGYNV
+177 KPNGPGYNV

-197 ELSNIIIRGSEIKDN
+197 ELSNIIIRGSEITDN
-212 DETYEINNESKI
+212 DETYDINNETKI
-224 GGISGN
+224 GGIAGN
-230 VQTDSKNETFR
+230 IQNDGTYR
-241 IFNIAADTKINMLK
+241 IFNIAADTQINMLK
-255 NTSVFNNKFHIAQ
+255 NTGVYNNKFCIAQ
-268 GFGRFSYDMKG
+268 GFGRFSYDMNG
-279 GDNIIEPT
+279 GGNIIEPT

-293 NGLNIENTSTNIN
+293 NGLKVESSNSETNKNIN
-306 KGGITANCQNENN
+306 KGGITAKCQNEGN
-319 AKKYTSTWYYT
+319 ANKYASTWYYT
-330 QDVTGGKNL
+330 QNVDGGKNL
-339 GIKVNAATFAND
+339 GIKVDAAAFTNV
-351 FVDKANTL
+351 FVDEANKL

-371 WTFTNGALN
+371 WTFSNGSFN
-380 MYSKIDVS
+380 INSKIEVK

-397 DLQVSYTLT
+397 DSKVSYTLT

-411 DEYTFSWTVEGEAI
+411 DEYTFSWTVEGKAI
-425 TPNKGSN
+425 TPNEGSY
-432 GKTITLPLSNKKR
+432 GKTITLPLSNKRR
-445 TGVVIITNGNTGSV
+445 TCVVIITDSNTNTV
-459 ILKKH
+459 ILKKY
-464 FEIKPKY
+464 FEINPKY

-484 TGTKEDPII
+484 MGTKEDPII

-499 LAKLARDVETWQMKD
+499 LAKLARDVETLQMKD

-536 TKYSWAFFKG
+536 TKHNWAFFKG
-546 KFDGDGHTIDN
+546 KFDGDGHTINN

-570 AWGLFSVL
+570 TWGLFSSL
-578 NGQAS
+578 QSNNGS
-583 DEARVCRITNLIID
+583 NEAEKCMVTNLIID

-609 VGNGLNIGILAGEL
+609 VGQGLYIGIIAGEMI
-623 AGGNS
+623 GGNI

-633 IIRNS
+633 IIRKS
-638 KITDNKETYTT
+638 KMTDNKETYTT
-649 PEIAVGGIVGK
+649 PEIAVGGIIGK
-660 AVDGQIYRI
+660 AQDGQTYRI
-669 YNLSSEAD
+669 FNLSAEVD

-684 SLKSG
+684 SQRSSAY
-689 NTCLAEGIGYYGV
+689 LAEGIGYYGW
-702 VNNSNSFVI
+702 VNTSDSRVI

-720 KVSTANNRCKVGE
+720 KVSTADKDGRCKVGE

-738 NVNAESGET
+738 TIDSGSGQA
-747 ATWYYANKTNSS
+747 ATWYYTNKASGPANNVMTS
-759 SSNIATNGTQKSE
+759 GTQKK
-772 VDFATTFA
+772 VDEFATTFA
-780 SQNNLYISA
+780 SQNNLYIST

-799 YTSGTGFN
+799 YTIGKGFN
-807 FGSTKLTVKRGY
+807 FGSTKLTVKRDY

-825 ETIEGNA
+825 ETVKGNA
-832 GNEKYFW
+832 ANEKYFW
-839 YTSSDK
+839 YTSTDK

-853 NNAYNDFS
+853 NNAYNNFS
-861 ISLEDYDQFVYAL
+861 ISLEYYDQFVYAL

-928 NGKEETVAP
+928 NGKEDTVAP

-944 APTDKLSCH
+944 VPTDKLSCH

-966 KWLVYAKSVVYLCPA
+966 IWLVYAKSVVYLCPA

-994 YNAGDDSNDGLTPA
+994 YNAGNDDNDGLTPE
-1008 TAVRTWKGAY
+1008 TAVKTWNGAY
-1018 SKLTVKGSW
+1018 SKLAKEGTW
-1027 DDNTIV
+1027 ADNIIV
-1033 LMGKSD
+1033 LMGRSD
-1039 QSVTNDGSDGFPNN
+1039 YYVTNNSSNGFTSVTF
-1053 NDYYSSSEKWE
+1053 YSSSDWE
-1064 NAKASSP
+1064 DKKSTSP
-1071 FFRNTTITGSWDGV
+1071 FFKNATITGSWNDV
-1085 DYKGVI
+1085 DYHGVMQMKG
-1091 EMYGGHYRNHS
+1091 GGNRDESLPIY
-1102 IAIFGDTRFQYLAF
+1102 GDTRFQYITF
-1116 NRNPNNTEGD
+1116 ERSNVISD
-1126 YFDILY
+1126 KYDILY
-1132 CQFYNLEMG
+1132 CQYNNLEMG
-1141 EGIQMTNYQKMYQ
+1141 EGIQMINYKDMFDA
-1154 GDGTI
+1154 DGTI
-1159 KGAVSTSFQIFGGFM
+1159 YGAKSTSFQIFGGFK
-1174 DDNRFSPLSTE
+1174 DDARFRNLWE
-1185 GNLKKMDD
+1185 GDNLKKMDES
-1193 ALPHGR
+1193 LPHGH
-1199 EGFKIKIKS
+1199 EGFSIKIKS
-1208 GHFSTICVGGR
+1208 GHYSTICVGGR
-1219 QTTDNRNG
+1219 QTQSNING
-1227 VMGSPNMPIKCTI
+1227 LMGSPNMPIKCTI

-1245 RNFNDNHNENNS
+1245 RNFNDNHNDNQS
-1257 DLDVAVVLAGNHEG
+1257 TLDVAVVLAGNHEG

-1294 GARRNTSNYN
+1294 GAKRNVNGYNN
-1304 APYNTYM
+1304 APYNTFM

-1318 DPEHSEN
+1318 DPAQSEN
-1325 NNNTDINSRVE
+1325 NKQAKDINSRVE

-1345 GRGFQGGQ
+1345 GRGFGDNEEV
-1353 WIENPFYGYSTITI
+1353 ENPFYGQSTITI

-1372 LIPTKCT
+1372 LIPI
-1379 PEEIFS
+1379 ERNQDMIFS

-1397 IGDDTNHTTDER
+1397 IGDDDNHTPDTR
-1409 IPYWTNSSTKSVM
+1409 IPYWNDVNTKSVINFGGYATAKDKLCLYHCYNSSTRT
-1422 AFGNYYTAKNNLCM
+1422 FT
-1436 YKCYNADTHTYTEV
+1436 DI
-1450 DPRLTNNKIIIEG
+1450 DPRETSTNIIIEG
-1463 GIFGSETRKIDGI
+1463 GIFGSSKKPIDGI
-1476 YGGGSGYM
+1476 YAGGSGYM
-1484 SKDLWI
+1484 SLDLWPHRGI
-1490 ADSKPSTYGGNIYGK
+1490 PSKVGGNIYGK
-1505 AGETVTSLTINGGE
+1505 AGETVASMTINGGE

-1531 GTDYYYATKA
+1531 GTDYFYAKKDNNKIYGT
-1541 YNGNPDDY
+1541 PSDY
-1549 QELGKI
+1549 TDLGKI

-1562 INGGKFHCPIFGG
+1562 INGGIFHCPVFGG

-1634 DRADIRADVFAGGN
+1634 DSADIRADVFAGGN
-1648 GRIKRADTDYTINNN
+1648 GRIKRANSDYDIKDN
-1663 TWHPE
+1663 TWNPE

-1701 AQVEGDTHINMYAA
+1701 AQVGGDLAQVGGDTHINIYAA

-1726 GRITDNNGK
+1726 GRITDNDGNAIS
-1735 ELYTYADVTGNTF
+1735 ENLYTYADVTGNTF
-1748 VSLAKDQGVQI
+1748 VTLAKDQGVQI
-1759 NDKEKE
+1759 NDEKNK
-1765 EDNYSINVIW
+1765 EDNFSINVIW
-1775 NKKLDSTKENFI
+1775 NKKWNGDKFI
-1787 EWDTNKAKFFADGK
+1787 EWDTNKTQFFADGK
-1801 FLNPHNIYGGGN
+1801 FKNHHNIYGGGN
-1813 LACNVT
+1813 LACNVK
-1819 GKATLNIQ
+1819 GKATLDIQ
-1827 KGMTPFSLLKTTEWK
+1827 KGMTPFSLLKTAEWK
-1842 VAYDDNN
+1842 SVYDDND

-1864 TVDNTDVTV
+1864 TVGNTDVTV

-1884 EIEDD
+1884 EIKDD

-1900 RAKSDMNVFDNSKGI
+1900 RAKGEMNVFDNSKGI

-1957 KSTSNNETGKI
+1957 ESTSNNETGKI

-1980 IYGDVFGGG
+1980 IYGDIFGGG
-1989 AGVKPKKD
+1989 AGVKPKNGI
-1997 ASSTYTYFTNV
+1997 YFTDV
-2008 AKVYETTKVE
+2008 AKVDKTTKVE
-2018 VSDDA
+2018 VADDA

-2033 DMANIGSYETHDNPE
+2033 DMANIGSYITHTNKVE
-2048 AYFGNKP
+2048 YYGNKP
-2055 KSISTFDQT
+2055 KSISTFNQT
-2064 NGKFISYEAT
+2064 NGDFISYEAR
-2074 DYKSFVNII
+2074 DYKSFVYIV

-2090 IFAGGKGLKKAEA
+2090 IFAGGKGLKKADA

-2291 EFFELTDGDFGSASF
+2291 EFFELADGDFGSASF

-2315 GNRACYVGYD
+2315 GNRACYVGYGID
-2325 INGNSTGDGTGEA
+2325 GKSTGDGTGEA

-2353 NGKSLNILDFT
+2353 NGKSLDILDFT

-2391 ANTKV
+2391 VNTKV
-2396 RNAKVYAQAGAMIEE
+2396 RNAKVYAQTGAMIEE
-2411 NGTPN
+2411 NGKPN
-2416 KINGKYFRY
+2416 KIDGKYIRY

-2431 RLKYTNFETNLYIDY
+2431 KLNYANFETNLYMDY

-2469 TFRRYYNTRM
+2469 TFHRYYNTRM
-2479 AWILGIPGFTFQE
+2479 AWTLGIPGFTFQE

-2498 SGYVKEDTYVETNN
+2498 SGYVDEDTYVEANN
-2512 QLTCYNIYGGG
+2512 QLACYNIYGGG
-2523 LGALPYGT
+2523 LGAMPYGT

-2571 ESIRVSGN
+2571 ESIRVSGD
-2579 NIVSLDSKTGS
+2579 NIVSIDSKTGS

-2603 TEVHI
+2603 TEVHV

-2637 VGLNTQK
+2637 VGLNEQK
-2644 ATAKKID
+2644 ATAEKID
-2651 DAESLSPSNFTS
+2651 VAKSLTPSNFTS
-2663 FVNVRGGTILSKI
+2663 FVNVRGGTIFSKI
-2676 FAGGNGRT
+2676 FAGGKGRT

-2728 SLNPSEEKYL
+2728 SLNPSDSAYL

-2751 SIMNS
+2751 NIMNS
-2756 IYGGGQNGTVYG
+2756 VYGGGQNGTIYG
-2768 NTLVAIKDGALYYNI
+2768 NTLVAIKDGALYYNV

-2808 GGQAMLT
+2808 DGQAMLT
-2815 SYWSTTMRNWEPAT
+2815 SYWSTTKRNWEPAT

-2864 EKDKDGN
+2864 ERDKDGN

-2881 KLEKGLLHDN
+2881 RLEKGLLHDN

-2967 DYSMMDIV
+2967 DYSVMDIV

-2986 THIYGAGGASCR
+2986 THINGAGGASCR

-3177 VNIDIKG
+3177 VNINIKG
-3184 NSTSDIITIDGD
+3184 NSTSDGITIDGD

-3201 NSASVKKV
+3201 NSASVLKV

-3278 NDPSNKGISTIYLS
+3278 NDPSNKGISTLYLS

-3307 LYFQSVETDIQGQ
+3307 IYFQPVETDIQGE
-3320 LTWNGSE
+3320 LTWNDSKTGE
-3327 SGDGLTN
+3327 SLTN
-3334 CNIGTFCCGGN
+3334 CTIGTFCCGGN
-3345 RGNMSV
+3345 RGNMNV
-3351 YPNSVGN
+3351 YPNSEGN

-3369 ITNKIV
+3369 ITDKIV

-3405 FIKLTIKNKFE
+3405 FIKLTIKNQFK
-3416 PKEDN
+3416 PKEEN

-3435 AGTVRGDISVILQ
+3435 AGTVRGDISVVLQ
-3448 SDMLEGKSKEKL
+3448 SDMLEGKSRTML
-3460 DNSNDF
+3460 DKSNEY
-3466 LSSKPQYSALN
+3466 LGSKPEFSALN
-3477 VYGAGYGMESYVYGN
+3477 VYGAGYGMDSYVYGN
-3492 TDVRV
+3492 TDVIV

-3504 TVSTTSDI
+3504 TLSTTSDI

-3533 GVTNVDVLNGHI
+3533 GVTNVDVLNGQI

-3571 YKVKDKQSGIYLLNR
+3571 YKVKDKQSGIYLLDR
-3586 SDKNNKFIDHEGNT
+3586 TDKNNKYIDREGNT
-3600 ETGAILSDLA
+3600 ESGAILSNLA
-3610 SETIKQ
+3610 SESIKQ
-3616 DIKLIA
+3616 NIKLIA

-3636 KQGLTTE
+3636 KQGLTE
-3643 FVKNDCFEKCI
+3643 KFVKDNCFEKCV
-3654 SKPASP
+3654 SSPASP
-3660 LTWNDI
+3660 LTWDDI

-3698 DRYNID
+3698 EKYNID
-3704 KAFTTENSRLVDLA
+3704 KAFTTNNTRLVGLD
-3718 ELPNGTTKGFGGN
+3718 ELPNKTTESFGGN
-3731 TTILVADNSNPSST
+3731 TTILVADNSAPSST

-3754 EMKSIVLPKGTD
+3754 EMKSIVLPNGTD

-3775 NGNYRYIS
+3775 KGNYRYIS
-3783 LQDHYFYGGGEE
+3783 LQDHYFYGDGEE

-3845 KPKIINTFQRM
+3845 NPKIINTFQRM

-3898 IALKGNKLQG
+3898 IALDGNKKLQG
-3908 KTVNRARNYMGL
+3908 KTVKRARNYMGL

-3940 KEAWRNDTGEIPA
+3940 KEAWRNDIGEVPA
-3953 SGDYA
+3953 SGEYA
-3958 NKSYLEV
+3958 NKSYLDV
-3965 KQSYIDQYKKDTD
+3965 KQSYIDNYNNDAD

-4038 EDEGG
+4038 ADEGG

-4051 HKRDNGNNPDFL
+4051 HKRDNGNKPDFL

-4084 CFPTGFSGL
+4084 CFPTGFYGL

-4119 ITCFTYK
+4119 ITGFTYK

-4143 GLKPNQPVTVHSW
+4143 GLKPNQPVAVHSW

-4161 HPDNKND
+4161 HPTDTNE

-4176 NYLPGKTEGNVDIDN
+4176 NYRQKSTGGNVDIDN
-4191 EDVAGKYTLRVGGSS
+4191 KDVAGGYTLRVGGSS
-4206 SYTYSN
+4206 SYTYSDPKAAN
-4212 PEASDTE
+4212 IDA
-4219 DANKGFAAVLPMN
+4219 ANKGFAAVLPMN
-4232 ATGAF
+4232 GSTVT
-4237 DSNNYIRQAL
+4237 YIQQNL
-4247 PSELN
+4247 PTKLN
-4252 NGDAKISFELSDNVN
+4252 DGDAKISFELSDNVN

-4291 AYSKYNSEKDNK
+4291 AYSVYNSEKDNK

-4310 TSTFFTLS
+4310 TSTFFTYSDGKYNPVTGSKLS
-4318 ATGNYEKVENNTN
+4318 AGTK
-4331 LSEGKDYY
+4331 YY
-4339 IKNGIEGEYAKVN
+4339 IKNGIEGEYAE
-4352 NTTKIFKKNTDG
+4352 IDPSLIYQKNQDG
-4364 YAPVNNIKDVIAGEN
+4364 YALVKISDVTVGNN
-4379 YFCEVPRIYTYTIY
+4379 YFCEVPRVYTYTIY

-4457 EDNTEWNIT
+4457 EDNTEWDTTN
-4466 KKAAGYDT
+4466 KATGYDT

-4550 DLHLAEAIKR
+4550 NLHLAEAIKR
-4560 AKEEKD
+4560 AKEEKE
-4566 VATGTTTVPFAEPR
+4566 AGTTTVPLAEPR

-4627 CGTGIFHGIFHG
+4627 CGTGIFQGVFHG

-4653 LAENQ
+4653 LAENR

-4681 YHCCFEQNPSSSPS
+4681 YHCCFEQNP
-4695 SSEASSSLSD
+4695 SSLSD

-4738 DLNEYYLRARYSN
+4738 DLNEYYLRARNSN
-4751 EATNPDD
+4751 DATNPDD

-4816 IDKARVKAGSSS
+4816 IDKARVK
-4828 ASSSSPSSS
+4828 
-4837 TPSSSSPSSA
+4837 
-4847 PSSSSPSSFD
+4847 
-4857 GVSTPFAYEPLFD
+4857 VVAYEPLFD
-4870 ANHAATTLAASNIMN
+4870 ANHAATTLTASNIMN

-4950 PSITAIDFT
+4950 PSITAIDFS
-4959 CKGDISKATKTI
+4959 CKGDISKATGTT

-4986 SDFSVKNDVTKNLL
+4986 SDFSVKDDVTKNLL

-5005 NVDIDSDTE
+5005 NVDIDSNTE
-5014 AYDVVNKYLRYNES
+5014 AYDVVNKYLSYNES
-5028 TRESLIKGHH
+5028 TRELLIKGHH
-5038 VFTNTEGFTTAFLHL
+5038 VFKNTEGFTTAFLHL

-5076 LPFTV
+5076 IPFTV

-5126 GIPTTDELSTPALN
+5126 GTLTADELSKPATN

-5150 RGLTTVGKDGT
+5150 RGLTTVGKNGT

-5169 PGLTSDGLFMP
+5169 PGLTSEGLFMP
-5180 IAESSGSTSAGSSS
+5180 IAESSGS
-5194 PSAGSGSTSAGS
+5194 PSAGS

-5230 RLYNKDANPYYAA
+5230 RLYNKDANPYYAT

-5258 YIVRFPGDGY
+5258 YIVRFPGEGY

-5313 KQMATTKDGY
+5313 KQMVTTKDGY
-5323 THCGT
+5323 SHCGT

-5337 AIYSMNDKGNAFISE
+5337 AIYGMNDKGNAFISE
-5352 TSTAT
+5352 SATAT
-5357 SIMPFRTYMTA
+5357 SVMPFRTYMTA
-5368 KTTKAKALSYAPS
+5368 ETTKAKALSYAPY
-5381 MIKIAESTGID
+5381 MIKIAEPTGID